1 MDTTLLSPA
10 IVRAL
15 FEGIQSLNNGDL
27 KDRSTV
33 KEVLNTL
40 AEGSSVTINRC
51 GDLIPL
57 SEITEGYIAL
67 KEEDGSSSSSW
78 VFCNG
83 HGEWLTYDASLPPNV
98 VYTIFFDEDRKV
110 PAIHATVSHHP
121 MARRMDHLR

>member
-1 MDTTLLSPA
+1 MNTISLSPA

-15 FEGIQSLNNGDL
+15 FEGIHSLNDGDL

-40 AEGSSVTINRC
+40 AAGGVTISCC

-57 SEITEGYIAL
+57 SEITEGYIAHN
-67 KEEDGSSSSSW
+67 GGSSW

-98 VYTIFFDEDRKV
+98 VSTIFFDEDRKV

>member
-1 MDTTLLSPA
+1 MDTIPLSPA

-15 FEGIQSLNNGDL
+15 FEGIHSLNDGDL

-40 AEGSSVTINRC
+40 AAGGVTISCC

-57 SEITEGYIAL
+57 SVISEGAHH
-67 KEEDGSSSSSW
+67 GGSSW

-83 HGEWLTYDASLPPNV
+83 HNQWFTYDPGRFYRL
-98 VYTIFFDEDRKV
+98 
-110 PAIHATVSHHP
+110 
-121 MARRMDHLR
+121 LR